1 MDIDPIVLINLI
13 FCIIILCLGITGYL
27 KMKRLWALFIGIAFG
42 LFGLSHLFTIIGI
55 DESQETV
62 MLVTRIIG
70 YGLTLAA
77 IYWYGC
83 RKYARP

>member
-13 FCIIILCLGITGYL
+13 FCIIILCLGITSYI
-27 KMKRLWALFIGIAFG
+27 KMRRLWPLLIGVAFG
-42 LFGLSHLFTIIGI
+42 LFGVSHLFTIIGI
-55 DESQETV
+55 DESQEVV

>member
-13 FCIIILCLGITGYL
+13 FCIIIMCLGITGYL
-27 KMKRLWALFIGIAFG
+27 KMKRLWPLLLGVAFG
-42 LFGLSHLFTIIGI
+42 FFGVSHLFTIIGI
-55 DESQETV
+55 DESQEVV

>member
-1 MDIDPIVLINLI
+1 MDIDPVILLNLI
-13 FCIIILCLGITGYL
+13 FCIIILALGITGYA
-27 KMKRLWALFIGIAFG
+27 KMKRLWPLLLGIAFG
-42 LFGLSHLFTIIGI
+42 FFGVSHLFTIIGI
-55 DESQETV
+55 DESQEVV

>member
-13 FCIIILCLGITGYL
+13 FCIIILCLGITSYI
-27 KMKRLWALFIGIAFG
+27 KMRRLWPLLIGVAFG

>member
-1 MDIDPIVLINLI
+1 MDIDPTILLNLI
-13 FCIIILCLGITGYL
+13 FCIIILALGVTGYS
-27 KMKRLWALFIGIAFG
+27 KMKRLWPLLLGVAFG
-42 LFGLSHLFTIIGI
+42 FFGVSHLFTIIGI
-55 DESQETV
+55 DESQEVV